1 MDMFLPAS
9 DLVLDEA
16 SWSPITR
23 TGTLMASLS
32 TSTAAC
38 PRCQTASARI
48 HSRYTRT
55 LHDLP
60 WASFTMTLLL
70 HVRRFR
76 CVATPCVQ
84 QIFTE
89 RVPGVVAP
97 FARRTQRLQTIQ
109 QQFGLALGGLPGA
122 CASQQALSPV
132 SRTTILRFIQRSPD
146 PLHPAPEVVGVDDWA
161 FRKGQ
166 TYGTIIV
173 DLERGTVLDL
183 LPDRTSATL
192 AAWLARHPTVRI
204 VSRDR
209 AQAYGEGVR
218 LGAPDA
224 VQVADRWHLIR
235 TVVTALNE
243 VLVQQAAAWEPAL
256 QALLAAEQ
264 PGPAANAVV
273 PDVDPLPPVQPVRP
287 PGCPHRRARR
297 EARYTEVHALA
308 ATGLSIRAITA
319 ATGISR
325 TTVRR
330 YLRVAVLPDAAR
342 RPRRVSVLDAY
353 KPFIQERLAT
363 DTVTVEQLFVEA
375 CERGYTGK
383 RSTVKAFVTRL
394 RQPTTSHSVL
404 PTLPRPR
411 AISGWI
417 CQRSAERTDT
427 AAAWLAQLHSAHAGV
442 SCALSLTERFLHM
455 VRERQHPL
463 LEDWLADAAASD
475 LKPFHAVARGMRQDQ
490 DAIGAGL
497 ELAWSNGPVE
507 GHINRLKMLK
517 RQMFGRAT
525 LALLRKRMAYR
536 PPPGGSRHQECA

>member
-1 MDMFLPAS
+1 MEMNLFLPS
-9 DLVLDEA
+9 SELTLDEA
-16 SWSPITR
+16 SWSPITQ
-23 TGTLMASLS
+23 TGTLMVSLR
-32 TSTAAC
+32 TPTAAC
-38 PRCQTASARI
+38 PSCQTASARI

-76 CVATPCVQ
+76 CRVPACAQ

-89 RVPGVVAP
+89 RLPVVVAP
-97 FARRTQRLQTIQ
+97 FARRTQRLSTLQ
-109 QQFGLALGGLPGA
+109 QQFGLALGGIPGA
-122 CASQQALSPV
+122 LVSQQCLSPI

-146 PLHPAPEVVGVDDWA
+146 PLQPAPDVVGVDDWA

-166 TYGTIIV
+166 TYGTMIV
-173 DLERGTVLDL
+173 DLECGTVLDL

-192 AAWLARHPTVRI
+192 AAWLAQHPTVRI

-209 AQAYGEGVR
+209 AQAYGEGIR

-256 QALLAAEQ
+256 QALLVAEQ
-264 PGPAANAVV
+264 PVPAPPAVV
-273 PDVDPLPPVQPVRP
+273 PDVDPLPPLPS
-287 PGCPHRRARR
+287 PGCLHRHARR
-297 EARYTEVHALA
+297 EARYGAVHTLA

-325 TTVRR
+325 NTVRR
-330 YLRVAVLPDAAR
+330 YLRVGVLPDAAR

-353 KPFIQERLAT
+353 KPFMEERWAAGS
-363 DTVTVEQLFVEA
+363 VTAEQLFTEV
-375 CERGYTGK
+375 CERGYAGK

-394 RQPTTSHSVL
+394 RQPAPLHAAL

-411 AISGWI
+411 AISG
-417 CQRSAERTDT
+417 
-427 AAAWLAQLHSAHAGV
+427 
-442 SCALSLTERFLHM
+442 
-455 VRERQHPL
+455 
-463 LEDWLADAAASD
+463 
-475 LKPFHAVARGMRQDQ
+475 
-490 DAIGAGL
+490 
-497 ELAWSNGPVE
+497 
-507 GHINRLKMLK
+507 
-517 RQMFGRAT
+517 
-525 LALLRKRMAYR
+525 
-536 PPPGGSRHQECA
+536 

>member
-1 MDMFLPAS
+1 
-9 DLVLDEA
+9 
-16 SWSPITR
+16 
-23 TGTLMASLS
+23 MASI
-32 TSTAAC
+32 TTATATC
-38 PRCQTASARI
+38 PSCQTASRRI

-76 CVATPCVQ
+76 CLVSTCAQ

-89 RVPGVVAP
+89 RLPSVVAP
-97 FARRTQRLQTIQ
+97 FARRTQRLYTLQ
-109 QQFGLALGGLPGA
+109 QQCGLALGGIPGA
-122 CASQQALSPV
+122 LVSQQCLSPI

-146 PLHPAPEVVGVDDWA
+146 PLHPAPDVVGVDDWA

-209 AQAYGEGVR
+209 AQAYGEGIR

-224 VQVADRWHLIR
+224 VQVADRWHLMK

-256 QALLAAEQ
+256 QAVLVAEQ
-264 PGPAANAVV
+264 PVPAPTAVV
-273 PDVDPLPPVQPVRP
+273 PDTDPLPDELPLPS

-297 EARYTEVHALA
+297 EARYLAVHSLA

-325 TTVRR
+325 NTVRR

-342 RPRRVSVLDAY
+342 RPRRMSVLDAY
-353 KPFIQERLAT
+353 KPFIQERWAAGS
-363 DTVTVEQLFVEA
+363 VTAEQLFTEV
-375 CERGYTGK
+375 CERGYAGK
-383 RSTVKAFVTRL
+383 RSTVKAFVTHL
-394 RQPTTSHSVL
+394 RQPTTPHSAL

-417 CQRSAERTDT
+417 CQRAAERTGPATD
-427 AAAWLAQLHSAHAGV
+427 WLARLHRVHAGV
-442 SCALSLTERFLHM
+442 SCALRLTERFLDM
-455 VRERQHPL
+455 VRERQRPL

-475 LKPFHAVARGMRQDQ
+475 LKPFHAVARGMGQD
-490 DAIGAGL
+490 
-497 ELAWSNGPVE
+497 
-507 GHINRLKMLK
+507 
-517 RQMFGRAT
+517 
-525 LALLRKRMAYR
+525 
-536 PPPGGSRHQECA
+536 